1 MRINEWLLYDKSS
14 HYADRS
20 MKQNIRTY
28 FPKRECEAL
37 VLVDWKTLK
46 RISQEEYVNYYSIKP
61 TCRTLA
67 DDLTTG
73 GLFAVGFLEGKYLP
87 RALRKYKKIVAFN
100 VKDEKVLDKLTDLV

>member
-28 FPKRECEAL
+28 FPKRYCEAM
-37 VLVDWKTLK
+37 VLVDWETLR
-46 RISQEEYVNYYSIKP
+46 RISQEEYVSYYSIKP
-61 TCRTLA
+61 TCRILA
-67 DDLTTG
+67 DDNTG
-73 GLFAVGFLEGKYLP
+73 GLFAVGFVEGKYLP

-100 VKDEKVLDKLTDLV
+100 TKDEKVLDKVTHLV

>member
-1 MRINEWLLYDKSS
+1 MQLNKWLVYDKSS
-14 HYADRS
+14 TYADRS

-37 VLVDWKTLK
+37 LLVDWKTLR

-61 TCRTLA
+61 TCRILA
-67 DDLTTG
+67 DDEYG
-73 GLFAVGFLEGKYLP
+73 GLFAVGIIEGKYLP

-100 VKDEKVLDKLTDLV
+100 IKDEKVLDKLTHLV